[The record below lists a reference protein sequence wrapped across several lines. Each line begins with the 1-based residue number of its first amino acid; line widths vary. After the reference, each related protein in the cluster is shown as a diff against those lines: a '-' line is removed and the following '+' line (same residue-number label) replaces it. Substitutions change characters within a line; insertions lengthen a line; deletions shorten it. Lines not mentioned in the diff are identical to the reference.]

1 MVLGLTLIAS
11 MAFAQTKVIT
21 SQKDKVFSK
30 QATMQE
36 VKAPAVDYKASIFS
50 QSKSFGNNVG
60 DTLEGAFWNFDDMT
74 GMVWDTNGVIQ
85 AGEYVRMMDEDSDY
99 AWVRVDMQPHSLSGN
114 ANLFMRIPDT
124 SYIRAHSTDYSGFWS
139 INSLIG
145 FVLDRVTTNYMLIYP
160 AGTTVVQTQRHN
172 AFVKLPAIA
181 NPGVG
186 NMYEIRFN
194 QNFRKFYDREYID
207 FKVGSEWYARE
218 INVDGV
224 DADINAWGDG
234 YRSYTMPAEFGQ
246 QATLEFRFR
255 LYNPPTSGTTG
266 VRSNAYGYI
275 WALDD
280 VAIVR
285 APSEAWHH
293 AEQRF
298 TDGGYGTLPYEMN
311 VPLSWYGY
319 IYNDGA
325 STIDEPVATAYHIY
339 NGVATEITSKQA
351 DTLLPICGG
360 TQLLTLNERGFYDSI
375 YSIGWFGYAAAW
387 DQPASAI
394 PAGYTRKGLPSDQ
407 PGLNKVTVTATAAGL
422 DPVKYDTIAYRVVGE
437 TGGTED
443 LPIFGYRWAHD
454 NGVIASGS
462 RYSYGNVVHNGT
474 TYITPD
480 GHYYQAGYYV
490 GVRFTTPDE
499 IPLDENNEPWV
510 IKGIEI
516 VPQTDTTDTAMVG
529 SIISPLIWRTRYLD
543 SVDAQGE
550 PTQYTYIERM
560 TSEETGISNEY
571 VYEIGYNDIN
581 STINNLG
588 AGYIPA
594 GDNNYHAVN
603 IRVLGQPELEPNT
616 AINVGYYM
624 ESDGYFAAAMQQNA
638 YYNAAGQATAFAN
651 DDELAPY
658 ARQFQPYHWDVIVRD
673 PVSSQMYTGSYHPYW
688 PMIRLVVGQRDEI
701 PTHTITAECSDSNV
715 VQILNDSY
723 MNMCGESTIGYE
735 GGDYTVIVIGA
746 GDSSW
751 AQPGIVDGITIDGRV
766 INLNNEDDY
775 YGDDYT
781 ITAVPEL
788 LRNAAGEVLL
798 TRDYYM
804 VTFGQIAANHTV
816 SATGHIYPWILGI
829 EGEAVSV
836 SLGMRPNPASHNVTL
851 NMTGV
856 TGMVNCSIIDMSG
869 RVVYSSAINAESS
882 HTIDLSNVAAGA
894 YFVRVT
900 NDSFSKVEKLI
911 VR

>member
-11 MAFAQTKVIT
+11 VAFAQTKVIT

-74 GMVWDTNGVIQ
+74 GMVWDTNGVIH
-85 AGEYVRMMDEDSDY
+85 AGEYVRMMDADSDY

-124 SYIRAHSTDYSGFWS
+124 SYIRAHATEYSGFWP

-145 FVLDRVTTNYMLIYP
+145 FVLDRVHTNYMMIYP

-207 FKVGSEWYARE
+207 FKVGNEWYARE

-234 YRSYTMPAEFGQ
+234 YRAYTMPAEFGQ

-255 LYNPPTSGTTG
+255 LYNPPTNGTTG

-275 WALDD
+275 WAIDD

-285 APSEAWHH
+285 AASAAWHH
-293 AEQRF
+293 AEQRYL
-298 TDGGYGTLPYEMN
+298 DGGYGTLPYEMN
-311 VPLSWYGY
+311 VPLAWYGY
-319 IYNDGA
+319 IYNDGS
-325 STIDEPVATAYHIY
+325 STIDAPVATAYHIY
-339 NGVATEITSKQA
+339 NGAATEITNKQG
-351 DTLLPICGG
+351 DTLLPITGG

-375 YSIGWFGYAAAW
+375 YSMGWFGYATAW

-394 PAGYTRKGLPSDQ
+394 PAGYTRMGLPSDM

-422 DPVKYDTIAYRVVGE
+422 DPIKYDTIGYRVVGE
-437 TGGTED
+437 TGGTEN
-443 LPIFGYRWAHD
+443 LPVSGYRWAHD
-454 NGVIASGS
+454 NGVIASS
-462 RYSYGNVVHNGT
+462 SIYKYGNHVEGGQ
-474 TYITPD
+474 TYITTD
-480 GHYYQAGYYV
+480 GHYYMAGYYV
-490 GVRFTTPDE
+490 GVRFTTPDV
-499 IPLDENNEPWV
+499 IPLDDNNEPWV

-516 VPQTDTTDTAMVG
+516 VPQTDTVDTAMVG
-529 SIISPLIWRTRYLD
+529 SVISPLLWRTRYLD

-560 TSEETGISNEY
+560 SSEETGISNEY
-571 VYEIGYNDIN
+571 TYEIGYNDIN

-594 GDNNYHAVN
+594 GDDNYHAVN

-624 ESDGYFAAAMQQNA
+624 EQDGYFAAAMQQNA
-638 YYNAAGQATAFAN
+638 YLN
-651 DDELAPY
+651 
-658 ARQFQPYHWDVIVRD
+658 YHWDVIVRD
-673 PVSSQMYTGSYHPYW
+673 PVSNQMYTGSYHPYW
-688 PMIRLVVGQRDEI
+688 PMIRLIVGQRESI
-701 PTHTITAECSDSNV
+701 PTHTITAQCSDNNIE
-715 VQILNDSY
+715 ILNDSY
-723 MNMCGESTIGYE
+723 ENMCGESTTGYE
-735 GGDYTVIVIGA
+735 GGDYSVIVCGV

-751 AQPGIVDGITIDGRV
+751 AQPGLVDGITIDGNV
-766 INLNNEDDY
+766 INLDNEDDF
-775 YGDDYT
+775 YGEDYT
-781 ITAVPEL
+781 ITEAIEPL
-788 LRNAAGEVLL
+788 KNAAGEVLL
-798 TRDYYM
+798 NRSYYI
-804 VTFGQIAANHTV
+804 VTFGQIATDHTV
-816 SATGHIYPWILGI
+816 SATGHLYPWPLGI